1 VIGKTLN
8 GNNLNTSVDMAE
20 LVENRHLG
28 ANVID
33 HERIL
38 AELDFDTELFS
49 PKGFRK
55 LAGGNAPGEAPAK
68 IRPGRGGG

>member
-1 VIGKTLN
+1 LICETLD
-8 GNNLNTSVDMAE
+8 GNNLNASVDMGE

-28 ANVID
+28 ADVID

-38 AELDFDTELFS
+38 AELHFDTELFS